1 MIDGFRD
8 LDDALADDRV
18 TPFFDRRD
26 GRTQQSEAKPIIRV
40 AATPFVARD
49 PTTIPPRQWIYGK
62 HYVRGHASTTI
73 APGGVGKTSL
83 SCTEAVSM
91 VTGRSLL
98 GGDLPRRKLRV
109 WLWNLEDPREEME
122 RRLAAVLLHF
132 QIDGAELDGLFV
144 DSGRTSP
151 LMLATKVRDQV
162 VVAEPVVD
170 DLIRE
175 IREKRIDA
183 VIVDP
188 FVSSHSVP
196 ENDNG
201 AIDRV
206 VKTWAHIAEAT
217 SCAVELVHHARK
229 PPSGSSAPFT
239 VDDARG
245 AVSLI
250 GAVRSARILN
260 VMSDDEAAK
269 AAVPA
274 EQRRSYFR
282 IDDGKANMR
291 PPIEAAT
298 WQRIVSVPLD
308 NQTVDDDGD
317 WVGVVTPWAMPGA
330 MEGVSGE
337 QVRKVQDRIAEGEWA
352 ESEQANDWA
361 GHAVAEALEIN
372 LYAEGSRQRVKT
384 LLRAWIKGGA
394 LKVER
399 RRDMKKGR
407 DKPFV
412 IVGTWL

>member
-1 MIDGFRD
+1 MSEAYRD
-8 LDDALADDRV
+8 LDEALADERV
-18 TPFFDRRD
+18 TPFFDLRE
-26 GRTQQSEAKPIIRV
+26 GRAQQAGVKASQRI
-40 AATPFVARD
+40 AATPFLARD
-49 PTTIPPRQWIYGK
+49 PTIIPPRQWLYGK
-62 HYVRGHASTTI
+62 HYVRSHTSTTI
-73 APGGVGKTSL
+73 APGGAGKTSL
-83 SCTEAVSM
+83 SCGEAVSM
-91 VTGRSLL
+91 VTGRPLL

-109 WLWNLEDPREEME
+109 WLWNLEDPKEEME

-132 QIDGAELDGLFV
+132 EIKGAELEGLFV
-144 DSGRTSP
+144 DSGRSSP
-151 LMLATKVRDQV
+151 LILATKVRDQV

-175 IREKRIDA
+175 IRDKRIDA
-183 VIVDP
+183 IIVDP
-188 FVSSHSVP
+188 FVSSHAVP

-269 AAVPA
+269 AGVPA

-291 PPIEAAT
+291 PPLEAAT
-298 WQRIVSVPLD
+298 WHRIVSVPLD

-317 WVGVVTPWAMPGA
+317 WVGVVTPWAMPGV
-330 MEGVSGE
+330 MEGLSGD
-337 QVRKVQDRIAEGEWA
+337 QVRKVQDRIAAGEWA
-352 ESEQANDWA
+352 ENEQAGNWA
-361 GHAVAEALEIN
+361 GHAVAEALELD
-372 LYAEGSRQRVKT
+372 LYGDGVRPRIKT
-384 LLRAWIKGGA
+384 LLRTWIKGGA
-394 LKVER
+394 LKIER

-412 IVGTWL
+412 VVGAWL